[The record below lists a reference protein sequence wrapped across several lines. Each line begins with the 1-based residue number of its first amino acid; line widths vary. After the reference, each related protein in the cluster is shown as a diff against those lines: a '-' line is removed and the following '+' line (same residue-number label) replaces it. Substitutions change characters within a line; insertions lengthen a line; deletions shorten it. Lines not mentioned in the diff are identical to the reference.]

1 MFFLN
6 QFIIYKNNL
15 KLKKLTQLIVNESIL
30 VQFFIFIFKLN
41 NKYTHVIKKKLELFA
56 FLNKLY
62 LFLIHFK

>member
-41 NKYTHVIKKKLELFA
+41 NKYTHVIKKSLS
-56 FLNKLY
+56 Y
-62 LFLIHFK
+62 LHF